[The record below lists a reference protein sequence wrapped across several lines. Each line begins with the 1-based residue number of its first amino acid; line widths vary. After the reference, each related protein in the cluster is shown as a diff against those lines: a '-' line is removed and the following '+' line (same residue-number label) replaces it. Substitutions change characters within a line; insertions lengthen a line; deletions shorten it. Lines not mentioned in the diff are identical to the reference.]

1 MTEKWSRAV
10 LRGLGSHKAP
20 RLPDHIFRC
29 NKPTKGNIVGV
40 FIQPT
45 EKGLKRIKQKI
56 KEMTG
61 RKTLN
66 DDYLH
71 KLEAINS
78 LVRGWASYYRAVNPS
93 RTFDKLDRWL
103 SPARLARLL
112 HEEKDLVEKVLQ
124 PLVGIAFVVLYLD
137 SRPELPS
144 HVEPIVRAG
153 EGDAVR

>member
-29 NKPTKGNIVGV
+29 NKPTNGNIVGV
-40 FIQPT
+40 FMQPT
-45 EKGLKRIKQKI
+45 EKGLKRIKQKM

-71 KLEAINS
+71 KLEAI
-78 LVRGWASYYRAVNPS
+78 G
-93 RTFDKLDRWL
+93 RTPLTG
-103 SPARLARLL
+103 
-112 HEEKDLVEKVLQ
+112 EKV
-124 PLVGIAFVVLYLD
+124 G
-137 SRPELPS
+137 R
-144 HVEPIVRAG
+144 RA
-153 EGDAVR
+153 